1 MKDYPIKCL
10 HDNVSQLIAS
20 LKGVDVK
27 TASENG
33 FDSKVFETDTR
44 GRITETSHIYNNT
57 VSISIAFCQYLW
69 IFCKI
74 GIMFSDNDLVNE
86 AVEEMTEDERLKFY
100 KELEI
105 ARKNKDSNIKGIKD
119 ALYADSVLCR
129 KNVLETT
136 YELVIYAKEIKENG
150 ASDEL
155 KDKLF
160 NYIQDPIFS
169 IGANGAYTYALA
181 FILLHEFSHFELEH
195 NRVEGPKGDEL
206 EADFSAFWNLYS
218 EVKDDQEARTVI
230 MGMVCSLSI
239 IAILQG
245 TWQETEEH
253 PSITE
258 RIEKL
263 LTIVEDKP
271 ENLVKVKHVICY
283 YIRIWAFVTD
293 NAECPDFVEND
304 LESSFNVM
312 FEYVKQH

>member
-74 GIMFSDNDLVNE
+74 GIMFSDNDLINE

-136 YELVIYAKEIKENG
+136 YELVSYAKEIKENG

-195 NRVEGPKGDEL
+195 NQVEGPKEDEL
-206 EADFSAFWNLYS
+206 EADFQRF
-218 EVKDDQEARTVI
+218 
-230 MGMVCSLSI
+230 
-239 IAILQG
+239 G
-245 TWQETEEH
+245 TYTQ
-253 PSITE
+253 
-258 RIEKL
+258 K
-263 LTIVEDKP
+263 
-271 ENLVKVKHVICY
+271 
-283 YIRIWAFVTD
+283 
-293 NAECPDFVEND
+293 
-304 LESSFNVM
+304 
-312 FEYVKQH
+312 